1 MQHLIRRNHSLVA
14 TRFIA
19 IPTAGPI
26 MHQAND
32 FLILFA
38 EKTLSISWG
47 IVIFFVLLGLAVTL
61 SPPKRTYEVKRPK
74 NE

>member
-1 MQHLIRRNHSLVA
+1 
-14 TRFIA
+14 
-19 IPTAGPI
+19 